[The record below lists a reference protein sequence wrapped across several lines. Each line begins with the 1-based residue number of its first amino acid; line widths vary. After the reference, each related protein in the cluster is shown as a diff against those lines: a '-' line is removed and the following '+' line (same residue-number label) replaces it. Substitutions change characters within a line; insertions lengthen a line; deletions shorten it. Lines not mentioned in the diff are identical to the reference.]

1 MTTFKTGDKVKFLND
16 VGGGTIVSFIDKNT
30 AMVST
35 GDGFDIPV
43 LLKEL
48 LKIEERKE
56 TVSENRPVLEARIED
71 PTEPQEEEDDYQV
84 EDEEIA
90 MAFTLDPLKSV
101 INAYLINSS
110 TYHIYFVLSQ
120 AKEGEELIFSHGML
134 EPDTKISLGRFVTPN
149 VDDVIRLNAGLL
161 FYGNQFFRYLKP
173 GAVSLKIDPSAIYSG
188 KSLAENDYLDEDA
201 AIFTLYSFREKGRGT
216 IRKCPSVRRF
226 Q

>member
-71 PTEPQEEEDDYQV
+71 PTEPQEEEGV
-84 EDEEIA
+84 
-90 MAFTLDPLKSV
+90 
-101 INAYLINSS
+101 
-110 TYHIYFVLSQ
+110 
-120 AKEGEELIFSHGML
+120 
-134 EPDTKISLGRFVTPN
+134 
-149 VDDVIRLNAGLL
+149 
-161 FYGNQFFRYLKP
+161 P
-173 GAVSLKIDPSAIYSG
+173 G
-188 KSLAENDYLDEDA
+188 
-201 AIFTLYSFREKGRGT
+201 
-216 IRKCPSVRRF
+216 
-226 Q
+226 